1 MSTTVT
7 PDETT
12 RPGAAPGTDPSAGP
26 SAEGSA
32 GALPVLA
39 VDLVT
44 APSLLEGLAPL
55 ARGLEEAGIGALT
68 LSDGGL
74 HPIHVAAH
82 LAPLTGR
89 IGLLPRTD
97 AIYVEPFH
105 LATQLMSLD
114 HISHGRAGWLL
125 QAETDPSAAEAVG
138 REVLGLEATARE
150 AADVLEAVRTVW
162 GTWAP
167 DAVVRDTERGVYVD
181 ASRLQ
186 YADVEA
192 ETFSVRGPA
201 ITPRSPQG
209 LLPVLV
215 ADTDRVAAGDRVS
228 DELADGRVLD
238 LDVSGGAR
246 AEELAAQI
254 ASALEQA
261 GAGPS
266 ADAQQVRL
274 VRLVGLDL
282 EADPLGT
289 VRQLADERGS
299 RGLIAPAPVQSSDGS
314 GSATASALAS
324 ASASGRTLRDL
335 LGLPETPFRLD
346 PARRADRARLT
357 SEENA

>member
-12 RPGAAPGTDPSAGP
+12 RPGAAPGTDSSAGP
-26 SAEGSA
+26 AAEGGA
-32 GALPVLA
+32 GTLPVLA

-55 ARGLEEAGIGALT
+55 ARGLEDAGIGALT

-82 LAPLTGR
+82 LAPLTRG

-150 AADVLEAVRTVW
+150 AADVLEAARTIW

-215 ADTDRVAAGDRVS
+215 ADTDSAAAGERVRG
-228 DELADGRVLD
+228 ELADGRVLD

-246 AEELAAQI
+246 AEELAAKI
-254 ASALEQA
+254 AAALEQA

-266 ADAQQVRL
+266 VDAEQVRL

-289 VRQLADERGS
+289 VRQLADELRS
-299 RGLIAPAPVQSSDGS
+299 RGLIAPAPAASD
-314 GSATASALAS
+314 ASDAAS
-324 ASASGRTLRDL
+324 ASASVPASGRTLRDL

-346 PARRADRARLT
+346 PSRRADRARLT

>member
-12 RPGAAPGTDPSAGP
+12 ASSTSPAAGP
-26 SAEGSA
+26 VDGA

-82 LAPLTGR
+82 LAPLTGG

-138 REVLGLEATARE
+138 REVLGLEATCLLYTSPSPR
-150 AADVLEAVRTVW
+150 DRT
-162 GTWAP
+162 
-167 DAVVRDTERGVYVD
+167 R
-181 ASRLQ
+181 SRMP
-186 YADVEA
+186 
-192 ETFSVRGPA
+192 S
-201 ITPRSPQG
+201 
-209 LLPVLV
+209 
-215 ADTDRVAAGDRVS
+215 
-228 DELADGRVLD
+228 
-238 LDVSGGAR
+238 
-246 AEELAAQI
+246 
-254 ASALEQA
+254 SA
-261 GAGPS
+261 
-266 ADAQQVRL
+266 
-274 VRLVGLDL
+274 
-282 EADPLGT
+282 
-289 VRQLADERGS
+289 
-299 RGLIAPAPVQSSDGS
+299 
-314 GSATASALAS
+314 
-324 ASASGRTLRDL
+324 
-335 LGLPETPFRLD
+335 
-346 PARRADRARLT
+346 
-357 SEENA
+357 

>member
-1 MSTTVT
+1 MSTTAPT
-7 PDETT
+7 FEST
-12 RPGAAPGTDPSAGP
+12 RAGAAPGTSPTGD
-26 SAEGSA
+26 A
-32 GALPVLA
+32 GAGVLPVLA

-44 APSLLEGLAPL
+44 APPLLDGLAPL

-82 LAPLTGR
+82 LAPLTRGL
-89 IGLLPRTD
+89 GLLPRTD
-97 AIYVEPFH
+97 AVYVEPFH

-125 QAETDPSAAEAVG
+125 QAETDPSAAAAVG
-138 REVLGLEATARE
+138 RDLLGLEATARE
-150 AADVLEAVRTVW
+150 AADVLVAARRVW
-162 GTWAP
+162 DSWAP

-215 ADTDRVAAGDRVS
+215 ADTDRGAVGERAS
-228 DELADGRVLD
+228 TELVDGRVLD

-246 AEELAAQI
+246 AEQLAARI
-254 ASALEQA
+254 ASARDE
-261 GAGPS
+261 GATGS
-266 ADAQQVRL
+266 ASTVVRL

-289 VRQLADERGS
+289 ARELAAELRARDLVAGTS
-299 RGLIAPAPVQSSDGS
+299 AP
-314 GSATASALAS
+314 
-324 ASASGRTLRDL
+324 GRTLREL
-335 LGLPETPFRLD
+335 LGLPEAPFDLD

-357 SEENA
+357 REESA

>member
-1 MSTTVT
+1 MSTTAPT
-7 PDETT
+7 FEST
-12 RPGAAPGTDPSAGP
+12 RAGAAPGTSPTGD
-26 SAEGSA
+26 A
-32 GALPVLA
+32 GAGVLPVLA

-44 APSLLEGLAPL
+44 APPLLDGLAPL

-82 LAPLTGR
+82 LAPLTRGL
-89 IGLLPRTD
+89 GLLPRTD
-97 AIYVEPFH
+97 AVYVEPFH

-125 QAETDPSAAEAVG
+125 QAETDPSAAAAVG
-138 REVLGLEATARE
+138 RDLLGLEATARE
-150 AADVLEAVRTVW
+150 AADVLVAARRVW
-162 GTWAP
+162 DSWAP

-215 ADTDRVAAGDRVS
+215 ADTDRGAVGERAS
-228 DELADGRVLD
+228 TELVDGRVLD

-246 AEELAAQI
+246 AEQLAARI
-254 ASALEQA
+254 ASARDE
-261 GAGPS
+261 GATGS
-266 ADAQQVRL
+266 ASTVVRL

-289 VRQLADERGS
+289 ARELAAELRARDLVAGT
-299 RGLIAPAPVQSSDGS
+299 PAP
-314 GSATASALAS
+314 
-324 ASASGRTLRDL
+324 GRTLREL
-335 LGLPETPFRLD
+335 LGLPEAPFDLD

-357 SEENA
+357 REESA

>member
-26 SAEGSA
+26 SAEGGA

-82 LAPLTGR
+82 LAPLTRG

-215 ADTDRVAAGDRVS
+215 ADTDRAAAGERVS

-246 AEELAAQI
+246 VEELVAQI
-254 ASALEQA
+254 AAALEQA

-266 ADAQQVRL
+266 VDAQQVRL

-289 VRQLADERGS
+289 VRQLADELRS
-299 RGLIAPAPVQSSDGS
+299 RGLIAPAPAPSSDGS
-314 GSATASALAS
+314 GSAS
-324 ASASGRTLRDL
+324 ASRRTLRNL
-335 LGLPETPFRLD
+335 LGLPETPFHLD

>member
-1 MSTTVT
+1 MSTTAPT
-7 PDETT
+7 FEST
-12 RPGAAPGTDPSAGP
+12 RAGAAPGTSPTGD
-26 SAEGSA
+26 A
-32 GALPVLA
+32 GAGVLPVLA

-44 APSLLEGLAPL
+44 APPLLDGLAPL

-82 LAPLTGR
+82 LAPLTRGL
-89 IGLLPRTD
+89 GLLPRTD
-97 AIYVEPFH
+97 AVYVEPFH

-125 QAETDPSAAEAVG
+125 QAETDPSAAAAVG
-138 REVLGLEATARE
+138 RDLLGLEATARE
-150 AADVLEAVRTVW
+150 AADVLVAARRVW
-162 GTWAP
+162 DSWAP

-215 ADTDRVAAGDRVS
+215 ADTDRGAVGERAS
-228 DELADGRVLD
+228 TELVDGRVLD

-246 AEELAAQI
+246 AEQLAARI
-254 ASALEQA
+254 ASARDE
-261 GAGPS
+261 GATGS
-266 ADAQQVRL
+266 ASTVVRL

-289 VRQLADERGS
+289 ARELAAELRARDLVAGT
-299 RGLIAPAPVQSSDGS
+299 PAP
-314 GSATASALAS
+314 
-324 ASASGRTLRDL
+324 GRTLREL
-335 LGLPETPFRLD
+335 LGLPETPFDLD

-357 SEENA
+357 REESA